1 MSRESKTYSKEEQL
15 NLLRE
20 YQESGLSK
28 NAFCRRHEISCVK
41 VLNYWLKKHDSSK
54 EPERLTLRGQPFLCR
69 LKRMTFQSKTKL

>member
-41 VLNYWLKKHDSSK
+41 RSMIHQKKLYLCSQNPKKRIWLIAARKITRTRIRS
-54 EPERLTLRGQPFLCR
+54 
-69 LKRMTFQSKTKL
+69 

>member
-28 NAFCRRHEISCVK
+28 NAF
-41 VLNYWLKKHDSSK
+41 WD
-54 EPERLTLRGQPFLCR
+54 
-69 LKRMTFQSKTKL
+69 